1 MDEKPITLNSATG
14 IVPAQSSS
22 IDRVASPPNAQNP
35 ALVYL
40 AGLSVGSRRTM
51 RQALNT
57 IAALLTD
64 DQLDLVSLPWGVLRF
79 QHTQAVRAALQ
90 EKYSPTTA
98 NKMLSA
104 LRRTLRVAW
113 NLGSMSAEEYQ
124 RAVDLAPISGERETA
139 AAGRA
144 LTYGEWQALLGVCMA
159 DPTPAGARDGALFAI
174 LKVTGLRRAE
184 VAALK
189 LEDYDRGIGSIR
201 IDGKRRKVRSI
212 PFEDSGALDALHDWL
227 AVRGEAPGPLL
238 RRIKK
243 GGKVQLQGLTEQG
256 IYHILLKRGQQAGLA
271 HFTPH
276 DLRRTFAGD
285 LLDVGADLSTV
296 QKLMGHSDANT
307 TARYD
312 RRGERAKRS
321 AVQKLH
327 VPYQRRNRQP

>member
-1 MDEKPITLNSATG
+1 
-14 IVPAQSSS
+14 
-22 IDRVASPPNAQNP
+22 
-35 ALVYL
+35 
-40 AGLSVGSRRTM
+40 M
-51 RQALNT
+51 RQALTT
-57 IAALLTD
+57 IAAILTD
-64 DQLDLVSLPWGVLRF
+64 GQLDPEALPWGALRF

-90 EKYSPTTA
+90 ERVSPATA

-113 NLGSMSAEEYQ
+113 NLGYLSAEEYQ
-124 RAVDLAPISGERETA
+124 RAVDLAPITGEQESA

-144 LTYGEWQALLGVCMA
+144 LTYGEWQALFAVCAA
-159 DPTPAGARDGALFAI
+159 DRGPAGARDAALFAI

-189 LEDYDRGIGSIR
+189 LEDYYRAMGSIR
-201 IDGKRRKVRSI
+201 IEGKRRKVRSI
-212 PFEDSGALDALHDWL
+212 PFEDQGALDAVSDWL
-227 AVRGEAPGPLL
+227 EVRGEAPGPLF

-243 GGKVQLQGLTEQG
+243 GGKVQHEGLTEQG
-256 IYHILLKRGQQAGLA
+256 IYHILLKRGVQAGVA

-321 AVQKLH
+321 AVPVSYTHLTL
-327 VPYQRRNRQP
+327 PTNREV

>member
-1 MDEKPITLNSATG
+1 MDADPFTPNPVTE
-14 IVPAQSSS
+14 IVPAATDA
-22 IDRVASPPNAQNP
+22 IDWVASLPNARNP
-35 ALVYL
+35 ALVYIS
-40 AGLSVGSRRTM
+40 GLSVGSRRTV

-57 IAALLTD
+57 IASILTD
-64 DQLDLVSLPWGVLRF
+64 GRLDLTTLPWGALRF

-90 EKYSPTTA
+90 ERFAPATA

-113 NLGSMSAEEYQ
+113 NLGYMSSEEHQ
-124 RAVDLAPISGERETA
+124 RAVDLAPVTGERESA

-144 LTYGEWQALLGVCMA
+144 LSYGEWLALLSVCAA
-159 DPTPAGARDGALFAI
+159 DDGPTGARDGALFAV
-174 LKVTGLRRAE
+174 LKVTGMRRAE

-189 LEDYDRGIGSIR
+189 LEDYDRTMGSIR
-201 IDGKRRKVRSI
+201 IEGKRRKVRSI
-212 PFEDSGALDALHDWL
+212 PFEAQGALDAVSDWL
-227 AVRGEAPGPLL
+227 AVRGEAPGPLF

-243 GGKVQLQGLTEQG
+243 GGKVQAEGLTEQG
-256 IYHILLKRGQQAGLA
+256 VYHILLKRGAQAGLA

-327 VPYQRRNRQP
+327 VPHRKRTNRL